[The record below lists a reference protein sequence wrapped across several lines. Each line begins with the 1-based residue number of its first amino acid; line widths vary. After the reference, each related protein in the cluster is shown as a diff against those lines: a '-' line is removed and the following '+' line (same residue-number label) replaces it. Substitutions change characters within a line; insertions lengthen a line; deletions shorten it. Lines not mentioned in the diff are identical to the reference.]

1 MKSRYLLLL
10 ILATALSVFFA
21 ERSFAQTNSPRH
33 EVDVDYT
40 TSYSPIWNDSG
51 SGADSNVSFW
61 RPNITSGW
69 SRVGHHISK
78 GYRNPQGATML
89 VRPRTSGAIA
99 DPVDYTLIWTD
110 AGSGASQNGSVWRP
124 VCRNGYQALG
134 DVTSSSHAKPTTTE
148 MVCVHESAL
157 VNANPGNLIWDDK
170 GSGATAD
177 FGSWEINPF
186 TGDQS
191 RGLFF
196 ASASHTRPQITLWAV
211 RSTTIQ
217 PATQGNDP
225 VEEQFWDSVKNSSQ
239 ARDFQSYLRSYP
251 NGKYAALAGLKISQI
266 GGSTSPNPNP
276 IPNPTPNPTPVSPS
290 GSASSV
296 EEQYWEAVKNSSKA
310 QDFQGYLDSYPSGK
324 YVSIARLKM
333 SQLGGS
339 GTTLITN
346 PTPNPTPTPSNSG
359 TTVEDQYWE
368 SVKNSLKSQDFQSY
382 LSSYPNGKYIAL
394 AELKIS
400 QLGNSVTPTPTP
412 TPITNNPVVS
422 PTSSIELQYWDAVK
436 NSTNAQDFQSYL
448 GDYPNG
454 QFTPIARLKLQQL
467 QSGTTNPTQ
476 TNSNTEDQYWNSIS
490 NSQRPQDFQGYLSSY
505 PNGKYAAIA
514 RLKISQMGGNTVQT
528 PTTTVS
534 PIEDQFW
541 NNVKNSNRAQDFQSY
556 LNTYPNGQYAA
567 IARLRI
573 NQLNNSNPVN
583 NANPTNPVKP
593 INKTQ
598 TDDDFIRTAQP
609 GSINEL
615 SQSRKFFVA
624 GDDFAV
630 KKAIAEAIQR
640 EVPQLE
646 VALTEQDADFFIL
659 CNLTDS
665 TTNATVTNDSS
676 NPNLFGD
683 FIVFTVVSQSN
694 ASQKRIRIQFR
705 QKSGRSFG
713 VITDTPDVK
722 LAKEF
727 AKRLKKILR

>member
-10 ILATALSVFFA
+10 ILATAFSVFFA

-99 DPVDYTLIWTD
+99 DPIDYTLIWTD

-196 ASASHTRPQITLWAV
+196 GSASHTRPQITLWAI

-251 NGKYAALAGLKISQI
+251 NGKYASLAGLKISQI
-266 GGSTSPNPNP
+266 GGSTSSTPNP
-276 IPNPTPNPTPVSPS
+276 IPNPTPVSTT
-290 GSASSV
+290 GSTSSV
-296 EEQYWEAVKNSSKA
+296 EEQYWDAVKNSSKA
-310 QDFQGYLDSYPSGK
+310 QDFQ
-324 YVSIARLKM
+324 
-333 SQLGGS
+333 
-339 GTTLITN
+339 
-346 PTPNPTPTPSNSG
+346 
-359 TTVEDQYWE
+359 
-368 SVKNSLKSQDFQSY
+368 SY
-382 LSSYPNGKYIAL
+382 LR
-394 AELKIS
+394 
-400 QLGNSVTPTPTP
+400 
-412 TPITNNPVVS
+412 
-422 PTSSIELQYWDAVK
+422 
-436 NSTNAQDFQSYL
+436 
-448 GDYPNG
+448 DYPNG

-490 NSQRPQDFQGYLSSY
+490 NSQRP
-505 PNGKYAAIA
+505 
-514 RLKISQMGGNTVQT
+514 
-528 PTTTVS
+528 
-534 PIEDQFW
+534 
-541 NNVKNSNRAQDFQSY
+541 QDFQSY